1 MDNQVTIT
9 FNGVCSHFIGIVPG
23 VPHRVV
29 LPQTTVNYVGRMM
42 LPGQNGLKSFTLPPH
57 YAVVANAGSKE
68 KINALPG
75 VIDDFIYTGV
85 RMQIVNACDEE
96 LRYGDDGPANKNTS
110 IPDVPHIAQ
119 YVDQYRY
126 SEDVVLGGRAKCYF
140 DVFRG
145 VVRSETLHK
154 GAIRTVITMKTNGPP
169 LLQITPLARS
179 NDASQPWFV
188 EVPVSDKLYVS
199 NANGE
204 CADEGRFDFL
214 WHFLTEQASL
224 PLQLTK
230 PLPGFDGVEC
240 DPTKLAD
247 AYRKLLSTG
256 GVPDMPAS
264 DLAMIET
271 SASCS
276 NSQYP

>member
-1 MDNQVTIT
+1 MSNQVTIT
-9 FNGVCSHFIGIVPG
+9 FNGVCAHFIGVVPG

-29 LPQTTVNYVGRMM
+29 LPQTTLSYIGRMM
-42 LPGQNGLKSFTLPPH
+42 LPGQDGMKCFTLAPH
-57 YAVVANAGSKE
+57 HAVVANGGSKE
-68 KINALPG
+68 KINAFPG
-75 VIDDFIYTGV
+75 VIDDMIYTGV
-85 RMQIVNACDEE
+85 RMQIINACDED
-96 LRYGDDGPANKNTS
+96 LRYGDPTQNDTS
-110 IPDVPHIAQ
+110 IPDVPHIAD

-126 SEDVVLGGRAKCYF
+126 SENVVLGGRAKCYF

-145 VVRSETLHK
+145 VVQSETLDK
-154 GAIRTVITMKTNGPP
+154 GAIRTLITMKTDGPP

-188 EVPVSDKLYVS
+188 DVPVSDQLYVS
-199 NANGE
+199 NANGD
-204 CADEGRFDFL
+204 CVDEGRFDFL
-214 WHFLTEQASL
+214 WHFLTDQASL

-230 PLPGFDGVEC
+230 PLPGFDAKEC
-240 DPTKLAD
+240 DPAKLAES
-247 AYRKLLSTG
+247 YRKLLSTG

-264 DLAMIET
+264 DLAIIET